1 MFDVLK
7 FLRDNSVDFI
17 TEGNKHAGT
26 GWINIHC
33 PFCEG
38 SQNYHLGIH
47 IEQGYGHCW
56 RGKGKS
62 LQRIVK
68 ALAHCGA
75 DEAKRIIQQYS
86 DGRVVAKESPVKV
99 SRKSSVKLPIGCN
112 VLSPRHWQYLE
123 GRNFDP
129 DLLTTT
135 YGLKGTGPIGD
146 YKHRVIAPIYF
157 EKKLVS
163 YQGRDITGRS
173 LLRYKACKT
182 EDEAIHHKHILYGW
196 DLAVGDS
203 CAIVE
208 GITDCWRFG
217 PGSLGTFGTGYTSEQ
232 AQLIVQR
239 FKRIF
244 LIMDPEPAAQKT
256 AEELAWFLGYKGKEV
271 HIVDSGFNCDP
282 GDLKQ
287 SIADE
292 IMRDLNLK
300 GWR

>member
-1 MFDVLK
+1 MFDILK
-7 FLRDNSVDFI
+7 FLRDNGIDFI
-17 TEGNKHAGT
+17 TEGNKHAGA
-26 GWINIHC
+26 GWINVHC

-56 RGKGKS
+56 RCKGKS
-62 LQRIVK
+62 LQRIIK
-68 ALAHCGA
+68 ALAHCGS

-86 DGRVVAKESPVKV
+86 GGRVTAKESPVKV
-99 SRKSSVKLPIGCN
+99 SRRSSIKLPMGCDI
-112 VLSPRHWQYLE
+112 LSPRHRKYLE

-129 DLLTTT
+129 DLLESV
-135 YGLKGTGPIGD
+135 YDLKGTGPVGD
-146 YKHRVIAPIYF
+146 YKHRIIAPVYF

-173 LLRYKACKT
+173 LLRYKACAT
-182 EDEAIHHKHILYGW
+182 ADEVIHHKHVLYGW
-196 DLAVGDS
+196 DLVEGDS

-244 LIMDPEPAAQKT
+244 LIFDPEPAAQKT
-256 AEELAWFLGYKGKEV
+256 AEELAWFLGYKGREV
-271 HIVDSGFNCDP
+271 HIVDTGFDCDP

-287 SIADE
+287 NDADI
-292 IMRDLNLK
+292 IMVELK
-300 GWR
+300 LQGWG